1 MKQVREAEMNHSSY
15 IENPELNCPLSYDE
29 VKNLVNK
36 LKLNKS
42 SGIDQIPNEVL
53 KHSDVMLMLCYMF
66 TKCFD
71 YRLVPSICFKAVIT
85 PIPKSSNKDLYVT
98 LNYRGISILSFV
110 SKVFTGIINAHVMNY
125 CELRDLPFDEQCGF
139 RKNRSRVDQL
149 YTLTSLVRNRRSEN
163 KGTYACF
170 IDWVDMFFYKL
181 QEYNIDGKVYN
192 CIKELYNHPLSNVKL
207 NNYVTDWFSTE
218 SGVRQGDSL
227 SPTLFAIC
235 INDLAKEL
243 KELDIPISI
252 PFAKNKIPFA
262 DDIVILA
269 ENKSQLQKY

>member
-85 PIPKSSNKDLYVT
+85 PIP
-98 LNYRGISILSFV
+98 
-110 SKVFTGIINAHVMNY
+110 
-125 CELRDLPFDEQCGF
+125 
-139 RKNRSRVDQL
+139 RVQIKT
-149 YTLTSLVRNRRSEN
+149 YMSL
-163 KGTYACF
+163 
-170 IDWVDMFFYKL
+170 
-181 QEYNIDGKVYN
+181 
-192 CIKELYNHPLSNVKL
+192 
-207 NNYVTDWFSTE
+207 
-218 SGVRQGDSL
+218 
-227 SPTLFAIC
+227 
-235 INDLAKEL
+235 
-243 KELDIPISI
+243 
-252 PFAKNKIPFA
+252 
-262 DDIVILA
+262 
-269 ENKSQLQKY
+269 